1 MSGVKIYRVTGRI
14 DKPFLFEPIIFR
26 KEIAAAKE
34 AHAVEKIYAE
44 MGSRHRAKR
53 HQITIIEIEE
63 VNKSSEEGRQA

>member
-1 MSGVKIYRVTGRI
+1 MTEVKIYRITGRI
-14 DKPFLFEPIIFR
+14 DKPRLFEPIRFR

-53 HQITIIEIEE
+53 FQIKILEIEE
-63 VNKSSEEGRQA
+63 VEEKEEGAHA